1 MRKHL
6 VLVLALIPAGVAAAA
21 LPAVASE
28 PHAEAAKTKRVT
40 VGDLFFKKSTIT
52 IKRGATVS
60 WHWVGVA
67 PHNVTVTRGPS
78 KFHSK
83 TMTSGTYSKKLRKR
97 GTYRYIC
104 TVHPTQMKGKIIVK

>member
-1 MRKHL
+1 MRKYL
-6 VLVLALIPAGVAAAA
+6 PLVLALIPVGAAAVA
-21 LPAVASE
+21 LPAMAAE

-40 VGDLFFKKSTIT
+40 IGDLFFKKKTIT
-52 IKRGATVS
+52 IKSGDTVK

-67 PHNVTVTRGPS
+67 PHNVKVKSGPA

-83 TMTSGTYSKKLRKR
+83 TQTSGTYSKKLRKR

-104 TVHPTQMKGKIIVK
+104 TVHPTQMKGKIIVE

>member
-1 MRKHL
+1 MRKYL
-6 VLVLALIPAGVAAAA
+6 VLVLALIPAGALA

-40 VGDLFFKKSTIT
+40 IGDLFFKKSTIR
-52 IKRGATVS
+52 IKSGDTVR

-67 PHNVTVTRGPS
+67 PHDVTVKKGPV

-83 TMTSGTYSKKLRKR
+83 IKTSGTYSKKLRKR

-104 TVHPTQMKGKIIVK
+104 TVHPTQMKGKIIVE

>member
-1 MRKHL
+1 MRKNL

-40 VGDLFFKKSTIT
+40 IGDLFFKKSSVT
-52 IKRGATVS
+52 IKSGDTVR
-60 WHWVGVA
+60 WHWVGIA
-67 PHNVTVTRGPS
+67 PHNVTVKRGPS

-83 TMTSGTYSKKLRKR
+83 TKTSGSYSKKLRKR

-104 TVHPTQMKGKIIVK
+104 TVHPDEMKGKIIVE